1 MGHKANSASA
11 AFLSKLRRLV
21 KETFKQRVPAK
32 SDAVSETAKG
42 GANAVALDEKTQS
55 PDSVSTSSNE
65 DTVKGSIEENHA
77 SATLPD
83 GEALLPTISHTDAH
97 STKSEFSFVPETPIQ
112 TPVNES
118 PAKLKPKIVIPRVPN
133 TPMTPRAQ
141 PLIFEKVDSDT
152 ETDSDSDDDTPLFF
166 SASRPNALMQRAS
179 SATNLGIQRT
189 YLNSNTNFERKSA
202 TLKPSALK
210 YRNVSAP
217 NSVETELKKKI
228 SRPVSFAPSTQFHEQ
243 RYPRYRVPRQISNN
257 IDRKPS
263 SVALKQGCVTYKSI
277 DRNLTPIQNVSS
289 TLRRDHLQHTNY
301 ENLSPKVLISFSNQ
315 EVGADNSCVVETSQA
330 LRTATATSRMLR
342 VRALE
347 CEVLKARGELQ
358 QPARAKT
365 ESVTPA
371 VKTFIWIS
379 NDATILRKPLVDD
392 GFTTSGTKLYHGSE

>member
-1 MGHKANSASA
+1 MGQKANSASA

-21 KETFKQRVPAK
+21 KETFKRRVPAK

-42 GANAVALDEKTQS
+42 GANAVVLDEKAQS

-83 GEALLPTISHTDAH
+83 GEALLPTTSDTDAH
-97 STKSEFSFVPETPIQ
+97 STKSDFSFVPETPIQ

-133 TPMTPRAQ
+133 TPMKPRAQ
-141 PLIFEKVDSDT
+141 PLIFEKVDSET
-152 ETDSDSDDDTPLFF
+152 ETDSDSDDDTPLL
-166 SASRPNALMQRAS
+166 SRPNALMQRAT

-189 YLNSNTNFERKSA
+189 HLNSNTNFERKSA
-202 TLKPSALK
+202 TLIPSALK

-217 NSVETELKKKI
+217 NSVETDHKKKI

-243 RYPRYRVPRQISNN
+243 KYPRNRVPRQISNN

-277 DRNLTPIQNVSS
+277 DPNLTPIQNVSS

-301 ENLSPKVLISFSNQ
+301 ESLSPKVLISFSNQ
-315 EVGADNSCVVETSQA
+315 EVE
-330 LRTATATSRMLR
+330 
-342 VRALE
+342 
-347 CEVLKARGELQ
+347 
-358 QPARAKT
+358 
-365 ESVTPA
+365 
-371 VKTFIWIS
+371 
-379 NDATILRKPLVDD
+379 
-392 GFTTSGTKLYHGSE
+392 TTSTPNCNRHVENASRPCIGV